1 MKKTLIAAL
10 VTTLVMFNAICS
22 VNGSLITI
30 GTATYEGSEYQLIY
44 DVEDQLTWLDYS
56 NTGATHPGSLAWA
69 TSLNNPGELTINLD
83 ARYTAFWES
92 TAWRLAGNTDGY
104 FSANPRYIYS
114 SEMEDL
120 YYNELGNE
128 LNDTSLNFGDFEN
141 LSGDYYHMS
150 ADAAL
155 AVQMGASFSPRF
167 RFFDGIQEFGSS
179 SVNGSGIR
187 GMAVIPGAV
196 VPEPATMFLLALGCL
211 GIIRHRRNR

>member
-1 MKKTLIAAL
+1 MKKTLIAVLMLFSIAG
-10 VTTLVMFNAICS
+10 VANATLQR
-22 VNGSLITI
+22 I
-30 GTATYEGSEYQLIY
+30 GTATYGGSDYKLIY

-69 TSLNNPGELTINLD
+69 ASLNNPGVLTINLD
-83 ARYTAFWES
+83 EGYTTSWES
-92 TAWRLAGNTDGY
+92 TAWRLAGNTAGY
-104 FSANPRYIYS
+104 FSANPQIIYS

-120 YYNELGNE
+120 YYNELGNV

-155 AVQMGASFSPRF
+155 AAQLGLSFSPRF
-167 RFFDGIQEFGSS
+167 LFFNGIQEFGTS

-196 VPEPATMFLLALGCL
+196 VPEPATLALLGLGGFLL
-211 GIIRHRRNR
+211 RKRK